1 MTAKVFS
8 IDHQKRLDG
17 YLTALRRLE
26 KKWREDLSD
35 LKRINEISEEE
46 AKVESEVLDLFW
58 DFVRRSLCTL
68 QRSRS

>member
-1 MTAKVFS
+1 MTVKVVS
-8 IDHQKRLDG
+8 LDHQKRLDG
-17 YLTALRRLE
+17 YWTELRQLE

-46 AKVESEVLDLFW
+46 VKVESEVLDLFW
-58 DFVRRSLCTL
+58 DFIRRSLCTL